1 MMRLKKNSRC
11 GSVIIIFLSL
21 ILFFS
26 IVIQSHLR
34 FLNRLHDAMYNI
46 IKRMDTTKNIFE
58 KHYQDVAKSTK
69 EGSIVTNWGESKI
82 ITPIVLINN
91 NLIKKIEDTVIN

>member
-1 MMRLKKNSRC
+1 MRIKKDNRC

-58 KHYQDVAKSTK
+58 KHYQDVAKATK
-69 EGSIVTNWGESKI
+69 ADPVITNWGERKI
-82 ITPIVLINN
+82 ITPVVLINN
-91 NLIKKIEDTVIN
+91 NLIKKIEETVIN